1 MIKWKVEITYYL
13 VFERN
18 WIMLPDCKGT
28 FIKHLV
34 LSKTSL
40 REAIE
45 ASLTELRFHNR
56 LQGVTEFRVYTTVL
70 RRIERKFSPEDWK
83 IVESES
89 EAISKD
95 EEPDW
100 NWIGGIPI
108 HCSVAKKAEVGDSKR
123 LMIVE
128 LDLDGHKFSCS
139 EDSTSSMADR
149 WTQAPILQ
157 GCCALK
163 FWE

>member
-70 RRIERKFSPEDWK
+70 RRIEREILAGGLKNCGKRIGSHIERRRTRLKLNRRNPHTLLRCE
-83 IVESES
+83 ESRS
-89 EAISKD
+89 RRF
-95 EEPDW
+95 EEID
-100 NWIGGIPI
+100 
-108 HCSVAKKAEVGDSKR
+108 DSGTGFR
-123 LMIVE
+123 
-128 LDLDGHKFSCS
+128 
-139 EDSTSSMADR
+139 R
-149 WTQAPILQ
+149 TQI
-157 GCCALK
+157 
-163 FWE
+163 